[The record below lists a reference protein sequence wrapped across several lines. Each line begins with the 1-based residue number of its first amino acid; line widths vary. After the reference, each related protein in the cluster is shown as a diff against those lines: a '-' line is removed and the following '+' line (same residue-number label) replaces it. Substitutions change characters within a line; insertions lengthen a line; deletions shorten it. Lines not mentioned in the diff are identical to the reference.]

1 MRVDGRVVGI
11 WACFVARLAFYS
23 SMLPLWEGY
32 DEWAHFS
39 VIRNMAA
46 SHEALVE
53 RDAPVPRDVEASLQ
67 LAPVPWEMRYLPPP
81 WLTQDSYWSLPPEM
95 RARREAAFRAMPPAW
110 SRQAGG
116 GPFRA
121 YEALQPPLYYWMM
134 TPVERLLGA
143 SSLAVQVMTLRWL
156 SVLLASLAVPLVFA
170 VGRLVLDEPLAL
182 GCAAIVALMPGV
194 ALDVARVGND
204 GLSIVLFS
212 LLAWLAVRLVAHGWD
227 LWRAAGLGFTLG
239 LGLLTKAYFL
249 TALPAF
255 ALLWLWELRHARG
268 SNRPLRSCEIIAE
281 IDGLTDESVCPT
293 LVRKGLPY
301 GGAGAFA
308 CHPVA
313 ARSREDGRAM
323 TVLHGLLAAAIGAG
337 LAGWWYWRNLQ
348 LTGTLSGLSESVII
362 GHAGT
367 LAMLRQA
374 VSLNWAKAIDA
385 ILFSHLYFG
394 GWSSL
399 TVRSWMYHVFYLFIL
414 LAAVGL
420 VRKACT
426 RETGA
431 LGVLY
436 LAFWAGQCYNV
447 VLLYMSKGLAGS
459 MGWYL
464 DAVVAAEVVLTV
476 VGLRRI
482 LPARAAVLSG
492 AVLFA
497 LLDLYTVH
505 FVGIPYYTGM
515 IRHKAGGGVA
525 ALHAAGFRSVGL
537 SGALSRLTA
546 FKSVGGPVLL
556 MFWLLYLG
564 ATFYLVFYPIWKRQK
579 TGTGFRGR

>member
-1 MRVDGRVVGI
+1 MRVNWRVVGI

-39 VIRNMAA
+39 VIRHMAV

-81 WLTQDSYWSLPPEM
+81 WLTQDSYWSLPAEM
-95 RARREAAFRAMPPAW
+95 RARREAAFRMMPRAW
-110 SRQAGG
+110 SRQPGDGG
-116 GPFRA
+116 FRT

-212 LLAWLAVRLVAHGWD
+212 LLAWLAVRMVAHGWD
-227 LWRAAGLGFTLG
+227 LWPAVGLGFTLG

-249 TALPAF
+249 TAIPAF
-255 ALLWLWELRHARG
+255 ALLWLWELCRARG
-268 SNRPLRSCEIIAE
+268 NNRS
-281 IDGLTDESVCPT
+281 LT
-293 LVRKGLPY
+293 
-301 GGAGAFA
+301 
-308 CHPVA
+308 VA
-313 ARSREDGRAM
+313 ARNRKAGRAVA
-323 TVLHGLLAAAIGAG
+323 VLHGFLAAAISIAM
-337 LAGWWYWRNLQ
+337 AAWWYLRNLQ
-348 LTGTLSGLSESVII
+348 LTGTLSGLSESVMI
-362 GHAGT
+362 GHAGPA
-367 LAMLRQA
+367 AMLRQA
-374 VSLNWAKAIDA
+374 VSINWAKAIDA

-399 TVRSWMYHVFYLFIL
+399 TVRSWMYHVFYLVIL

-420 VRKACT
+420 VWKART

-431 LGVLY
+431 LGALGVLY
-436 LAFWAGQCYNV
+436 GAFWAGQCYNV

-464 DAVVAAEVVLTV
+464 DAVVAAEVVLAV
-476 VGLRRI
+476 AGLRRI
-482 LPARAAVLSG
+482 VPARAAVLSG

-497 LLDLYTVH
+497 LLDLYSVH
-505 FVGIPYYTGM
+505 FVEIPYYTGM
-515 IRHKAGGGVA
+515 IRHKAGGAVA
-525 ALHAAGFRSVGL
+525 ALHLAGFRSVGL
-537 SGALSRLTA
+537 PGALARLTA

-556 MFWLLYLG
+556 VLWLGYLA
-564 ATFYLVFYPIWKRQK
+564 ATFYLVWK
-579 TGTGFRGR
+579 TSLCGAAFRPRTRFPAGPAG

>member
-1 MRVDGRVVGI
+1 MRVDWRVVGI

-39 VIRNMAA
+39 VVRHMAV

-53 RDAPVPRDVEASLQ
+53 RDAPVPRDVETSLQ
-67 LAPVPWEMRYLPPP
+67 LAPVPWEMRYLPLP
-81 WLTQDSYWSLPPEM
+81 WLTQDSYWSLPAEM
-95 RARREAAFRAMPPAW
+95 RARREAAFRTMPRAW
-110 SRQAGG
+110 GREAGD
-116 GPFRA
+116 GPFRT

-134 TPVERLLGA
+134 TPALRLLGG

-156 SVLLASLAVPLVFA
+156 SVLLASLGIPLVFA
-170 VGRLVLDEPLAL
+170 VGRLVLDERLAL
-182 GCAAIVALMPGV
+182 GCAAVVALMPGV

-212 LLAWLAVRLVAHGWD
+212 LLAWLAVRMVGRGWE
-227 LWRAAGLGFTLG
+227 LWLSIGLGFTLG

-255 ALLWLWELRHARG
+255 ALLWLWELRRAR
-268 SNRPLRSCEIIAE
+268 
-281 IDGLTDESVCPT
+281 
-293 LVRKGLPY
+293 
-301 GGAGAFA
+301 AGRG
-308 CHPVA
+308 V
-313 ARSREDGRAM
+313 
-323 TVLHGLLAAAIGAG
+323 TVLHGLLAAAIGAAM
-337 LAGWWYWRNLQ
+337 AGWWYLRNLQ

-362 GHAGT
+362 GRAGPA
-367 LAMLRQA
+367 AMLRQA
-374 VSLNWAKAIDA
+374 VSLNWAKAVDA

-399 TVRSWMYHVFYLFIL
+399 TVRSWMYHVFYLVVL

-420 VRKACT
+420 VWKART

-436 LAFWAGQCYNV
+436 AAFWAGQCYNV

-464 DAVVAAEVVLTV
+464 DAVVGAEVVLAV
-476 VGLRRI
+476 AGLRRI
-482 LPARAAVLSG
+482 LPAKAAVLSG
-492 AVLFA
+492 AALFA
-497 LLDLYTVH
+497 LLDLYSVH
-505 FVGIPYYTGM
+505 FVAIPYYTGM
-515 IRHKAGGGVA
+515 IRHKAGGAVA
-525 ALHAAGFRSVGL
+525 ALHSAGFQSVGL
-537 SGALSRLTA
+537 RGALARLTA
-546 FKSVGGPVLL
+546 FKSIGVPVMLVL
-556 MFWLLYLG
+556 RLGYLA
-564 ATFYLVFYPIWKRQK
+564 ATFYLVWKSSLPSD
-579 TGTGFRGR
+579 

>member
-1 MRVDGRVVGI
+1 MPRAMMLAMRVDWRVVGI

-39 VIRNMAA
+39 VIRHMAV

-53 RDAPVPRDVEASLQ
+53 REAAVPRDVEASLQ

-81 WLTQDSYWSLPPEM
+81 WLTQDAYWSLPAEM
-95 RARREAAFRAMPPAW
+95 RARREAAFRTMPPAW
-110 SRQAGG
+110 SREAGA
-116 GPFRA
+116 GPFRT

-134 TPVERLLGA
+134 TPAERLLGA

-204 GLSIVLFS
+204 SLAIVLFS
-212 LLAWLAVRLVAHGWD
+212 LLAWLAVRMVVRGWD
-227 LWRAAGLGFTLG
+227 LWPAIGLGFTLG

-249 TALPAF
+249 TAIPAF
-255 ALLWLWELRHARG
+255 ALLWLWELLRARG
-268 SNRPLRSCEIIAE
+268 SNRS
-281 IDGLTDESVCPT
+281 LT
-293 LVRKGLPY
+293 
-301 GGAGAFA
+301 
-308 CHPVA
+308 VA
-313 ARSREDGRAM
+313 ARNREAGRAL
-323 TVLHGLLAAAIGAG
+323 TVLHGLLVAAIGVAM
-337 LAGWWYWRNLQ
+337 AGWWYLRNLK
-348 LTGTLSGLSESVII
+348 LTGTLSGLSESVMI
-362 GHAGT
+362 GHAGPA
-367 LAMLRQA
+367 AMLRQA
-374 VSLNWAKAIDA
+374 VSINWAKAIDA

-399 TVRSWMYHVFYLFIL
+399 TVRSWMYHVFYLVIL

-420 VRKACT
+420 VWKART
-426 RETGA
+426 RQTGA
-431 LGVLY
+431 LGAIGVLY

-464 DAVVAAEVVLTV
+464 DAVVAAEVVLAV
-476 VGLRRI
+476 AGLRRI
-482 LPARAAVLSG
+482 VPARAAVLSG

-497 LLDLYTVH
+497 LLDLYSVH

-515 IRHKAGGGVA
+515 IRHKAGGAVA
-525 ALHAAGFRSVGL
+525 ALHLAGLRSVGL
-537 SGALSRLTA
+537 RGALARLTA

-556 MFWLLYLG
+556 ALWLGYLA
-564 ATFYLVFYPIWKRQK
+564 ATFYLVWKTSRQSD
-579 TGTGFRGR
+579 

>member
-1 MRVDGRVVGI
+1 MLAMRVDWRVVGI
-11 WACFVARLAFYS
+11 WACFVTRLAFYS

-39 VIRNMAA
+39 VLRHMAVN
-46 SHEALVE
+46 HEALVE

-81 WLTQDSYWSLPPEM
+81 WLTEDSYWSLPAEM
-95 RARREAAFRAMPPAW
+95 RARREAAFRAMPRVW
-110 SRQAGG
+110 SRQAGDG
-116 GPFRA
+116 GFRT

-143 SSLAVQVMTLRWL
+143 SSLAVQVMALRWL
-156 SVLLASLAVPLVFA
+156 SVLLASLAIPLVFF
-170 VGRLVLDEPLAL
+170 VGRMVLDEPLAL
-182 GCAAIVALMPGV
+182 GCASIVALMPGV

-204 GLSIVLFS
+204 GLSMVLFS
-212 LLAWLAVRLVAHGWD
+212 LLAWLAVRMAARGWD
-227 LWRAAGLGFTLG
+227 LGPAVGLGLTLG

-249 TALPAF
+249 TAIPAL
-255 ALLWLWELRHARG
+255 ALLWLWELRCAR
-268 SNRPLRSCEIIAE
+268 A
-281 IDGLTDESVCPT
+281 
-293 LVRKGLPY
+293 
-301 GGAGAFA
+301 
-308 CHPVA
+308 
-313 ARSREDGRAM
+313 GRAL
-323 TVLHGLLAAAIGAG
+323 TLLHGLLVAAVGAAM
-337 LAGWWYWRNLQ
+337 AGWWYLRNLR
-348 LTGTLSGLSESVII
+348 LTGTLSGLSESVTI
-362 GHAGT
+362 GHAGPV
-367 LAMLRQA
+367 AMLRQA
-374 VSLNWAKAIDA
+374 ASINWAKAIDA

-420 VRKACT
+420 VWKVRT

-431 LGVLY
+431 LGLLY
-436 LAFWAGQCYNV
+436 MAFWAGQCYNV

-464 DAVVAAEVVLTV
+464 DAVVAAEVVLSV
-476 VGLRRI
+476 AGLRRI

-492 AVLFA
+492 VVLFA

-505 FVGIPYYTGM
+505 FVEIPYYTGM

-525 ALHAAGFRSVGL
+525 ALHLAGFRSVGFA
-537 SGALSRLTA
+537 GALGRLTA
-546 FKSVGGPVLL
+546 FKSIGGPVLPL
-556 MFWLLYLG
+556 LWLGYLA
-564 ATFYLVFYPIWKRQK
+564 ATSYLVGKISVQSD
-579 TGTGFRGR
+579 

>member
-1 MRVDGRVVGI
+1 MRVDWRVVAI
-11 WACFVARLAFYS
+11 WACFLARLAFYS

-39 VIRNMAA
+39 VVRHMAVN
-46 SHEALVE
+46 HEALVG

-95 RARREAAFRAMPPAW
+95 RAHREAAFRTMPRAW
-110 SRQAGG
+110 SRQMGS
-116 GPFRA
+116 GPFLA

-134 TPVERLLGA
+134 TPFERLLGA

-170 VGRLVLDEPLAL
+170 VGRLVLDQRLAL

-204 GLSIVLFS
+204 GLSMVLFS
-212 LLAWLAVRLVAHGWD
+212 LLAWLAVRMAARGWD
-227 LWRAAGLGFTLG
+227 LWPAVGLGVTLG

-249 TALPAF
+249 TAIPAF
-255 ALLWLWELRHARG
+255 ALLWLWELRRAR
-268 SNRPLRSCEIIAE
+268 
-281 IDGLTDESVCPT
+281 
-293 LVRKGLPY
+293 
-301 GGAGAFA
+301 
-308 CHPVA
+308 
-313 ARSREDGRAM
+313 ARRAV
-323 TVLHGLLAAAIGAG
+323 TVLHGFLAAAIGAAM
-337 LAGWWYWRNLQ
+337 AGWWYWRNLQ
-348 LTGTLSGLSESVII
+348 LTGTLSGLSESLII
-362 GHAGT
+362 RHAGPV
-367 LAMLRQA
+367 AMLRKA
-374 VSLNWAKAIDA
+374 VSLNWANAIDA

-420 VRKACT
+420 VWKCLT

-431 LGVLY
+431 LGALGVLY
-436 LAFWAGQCYNV
+436 VAFWAGQCYNV

-464 DAVVAAEVVLTV
+464 DAVVAAEVVLSV
-476 VGLRRI
+476 AGLRRI

-497 LLDLYTVH
+497 LLDLYSVH
-505 FVGIPYYTGM
+505 FVEIPYYTGM
-515 IRHKAGGGVA
+515 IRHKAGGAVA
-525 ALHAAGFRSVGL
+525 ALHLGAFRSVGL
-537 SGALSRLTA
+537 AGALSRLTV
-546 FKSVGGPVLL
+546 FKSIGGPVLL
-556 MFWLLYLG
+556 VLWLGYLA
-564 ATFYLVFYPIWKRQK
+564 ATFYLVWKTSQ
-579 TGTGFRGR
+579 TSD

>member
-1 MRVDGRVVGI
+1 MLPMRVDWRVMAI

-39 VIRNMAA
+39 VIRHMAVN
-46 SHEALVE
+46 HEALVE
-53 RDAPVPRDVEASLQ
+53 RDAAVPRDVEASLQ

-81 WLTQDSYWSLPPEM
+81 WLTQDSYWSLPAEM
-95 RARREAAFRAMPPAW
+95 RARRQAAFRTMPRAW
-110 SRQAGG
+110 SREAGG
-116 GPFRA
+116 GGFLT

-134 TPVERLLGA
+134 APVERLLGA

-156 SVLLASLAVPLVFA
+156 SVLLASLAVPLVFS
-170 VGRLVLDEPLAL
+170 VGRLVLDERLAL

-212 LLAWLAVRLVAHGWD
+212 LLAWLAVRMAARGWD
-227 LWRAAGLGFTLG
+227 LWPAVGLGFTLG
-239 LGLLTKAYFL
+239 LGLLAKAYFL
-249 TALPAF
+249 TAIPAF
-255 ALLWLWELRHARG
+255 ALLWLWELRHPRA
-268 SNRPLRSCEIIAE
+268 
-281 IDGLTDESVCPT
+281 
-293 LVRKGLPY
+293 
-301 GGAGAFA
+301 
-308 CHPVA
+308 
-313 ARSREDGRAM
+313 GRAV
-323 TVLHGLLAAAIGAG
+323 TVLHGVMAAAIGASM
-337 LAGWWYWRNLQ
+337 AGWWYWRNLQ

-362 GHAGT
+362 GHAGPV
-367 LAMLRQA
+367 AMLRQA

-399 TVRSWMYHVFYLFIL
+399 TVRSWMYHVFYLLIL
-414 LAAVGL
+414 LAAAGL
-420 VRKACT
+420 VWKGRT
-426 RETGA
+426 RQTAALGA

-436 LAFWAGQCYNV
+436 AAFWAGQCYNV

-464 DAVVAAEVVLTV
+464 DAVVAAEVVLSV
-476 VGLRRI
+476 AGLRRI

-505 FVGIPYYTGM
+505 FLAIPYYTGM
-515 IRHKAGGGVA
+515 IRHKAGGAVA
-525 ALHAAGFRSVGL
+525 ALHLGDLRGVGL
-537 SGALSRLTA
+537 AGALSRLTI
-546 FKSVGGPVLL
+546 FKSISGPVLL
-556 MFWLLYLG
+556 VLWLGYLA
-564 ATFYLVFYPIWKRQK
+564 ATFYLVWK
-579 TGTGFRGR
+579 TSLPSE

>member
-1 MRVDGRVVGI
+1 MRVDWRVVGI
-11 WACFVARLAFYS
+11 WACFVVRLAFYS

-39 VIRNMAA
+39 VVRHMAV
-46 SHEALVE
+46 SHEALVG

-81 WLTQDSYWSLPPEM
+81 WLTQDSYWSLPAEM
-95 RARREAAFRAMPPAW
+95 RARREAAFRTIPRAW
-110 SRQAGG
+110 SREAGD
-116 GPFRA
+116 GPFRT

-134 TPVERLLGA
+134 APVERLLGA

-156 SVLLASLAVPLVFA
+156 SVLLASLAIPLVFA
-170 VGRLVLDEPLAL
+170 VGRLVLGEPLAL

-212 LLAWLAVRLVAHGWD
+212 LLAWLAVRMVAHGWD
-227 LWRAAGLGFTLG
+227 LWPSVGLGCTLG

-255 ALLWLWELRHARG
+255 ALLWLWELRRARG
-268 SNRPLRSCEIIAE
+268 SNRS
-281 IDGLTDESVCPT
+281 LTVE
-293 LVRKGLPY
+293 RQ
-301 GGAGAFA
+301 
-308 CHPVA
+308 VA
-313 ARSREDGRAM
+313 ARNREGGRAL
-323 TVLHGLLAAAIGAG
+323 TVLHGLLAAAIGAAM
-337 LAGWWYWRNLQ
+337 AGWWYLRNLR
-348 LTGTLSGLSESVII
+348 LTGTLSGLSESITI
-362 GHAGT
+362 GHAGPA
-367 LAMLRQA
+367 AMLRQA

-399 TVRSWMYHVFYLFIL
+399 TVRSWMYHVFYLVIP

-420 VRKACT
+420 LWKACT
-426 RETGA
+426 RETGALGA

-464 DAVVAAEVVLTV
+464 DAVVAAEVVLSV
-476 VGLRRI
+476 AGLRRI
-482 LPARAAVLSG
+482 LPAKAALLSG

-497 LLDLYTVH
+497 LLDLYSMH
-505 FVGIPYYTGM
+505 FVAIPYYTGM
-515 IRHKAGGGVA
+515 IRHKAGGAVA
-525 ALHAAGFRSVGL
+525 ALHLAGFRSVGPA
-537 SGALSRLTA
+537 GALARLTA

-556 MFWLLYLG
+556 VLWLGYLA
-564 ATFYLVFYPIWKRQK
+564 ATFYLVWKTSLQSE
-579 TGTGFRGR
+579 

>member
-1 MRVDGRVVGI
+1 MLPMRVDWRLMAI
-11 WACFVARLAFYS
+11 WACFAARLAFYS

-39 VIRNMAA
+39 VVREMAVN
-46 SHEALVE
+46 HEALIA
-53 RDAPVPRDVEASLQ
+53 RDAPVPRDVEASFQ
-67 LAPVPWEMRYLPPP
+67 LAPVPWEMRYLRPP
-81 WLTQDSYWSLPPEM
+81 WLTQDAYWALPADM
-95 RARREAAFRAMPPAW
+95 RGRREAAFRAMPRSW
-110 SRQAGG
+110 SRQTGG
-116 GPFRA
+116 GGFLT

-134 TPVERLLGA
+134 APAERLLGT

-170 VGRLVLDEPLAL
+170 VGRLVLDQRLAL

-204 GLSIVLFS
+204 GLAIVLFS
-212 LLAWLAVRLVAHGWD
+212 VLAGLAVRLAARGGD
-227 LWRAAGLGFTLG
+227 LWPAVGLGFILG

-249 TALPAF
+249 TAIPAF
-255 ALLWLWELRHARG
+255 ALLWLWELRRARG
-268 SNRPLRSCEIIAE
+268 SNCS
-281 IDGLTDESVCPT
+281 LT
-293 LVRKGLPY
+293 
-301 GGAGAFA
+301 
-308 CHPVA
+308 VA
-313 ARSREDGRAM
+313 ARNREAGRAA
-323 TVLHGLLAAAIGAG
+323 TVLHGLLAAAIGA
-337 LAGWWYWRNLQ
+337 AMSGWWYLRNLQ
-348 LTGTLSGLSESVII
+348 VTGTLSGLSESVII
-362 GHAGT
+362 GHAGPV
-367 LAMLRQA
+367 AMLRQA

-420 VRKACT
+420 VWKCLT
-426 RETGA
+426 RQTAALGP

-436 LAFWAGQCYNV
+436 AAFWAGQCYNV

-464 DAVVAAEVVLTV
+464 DAVVAAEVVLSV
-476 VGLRRI
+476 AGLRRI
-482 LPARAAVLSG
+482 LQPKAAVLSG

-505 FVGIPYYTGM
+505 FVAIPYYTGM
-515 IRHKAGGGVA
+515 IRHKAGGAVA
-525 ALHAAGFRSVGL
+525 ALHLDGFRSVGL
-537 SGALSRLTA
+537 AGAISRLTV
-546 FKSVGGPVLL
+546 FKSIGEPVLL
-556 MFWLLYLG
+556 VLWLAYVAATLYL
-564 ATFYLVFYPIWKRQK
+564 VWKSILPSD
-579 TGTGFRGR
+579 